1 MPMNFTRVI
10 MGPPCWFRPTLRQR
24 PRVYKDRTGCY
35 SIGCHSMT
43 ATFRLDQY
51 VADVLMR
58 DLIAHDRSPAAFLV
72 YFYLAAQGRG
82 ARPGK
87 VSVSLADL
95 ADRTGLSK
103 RAVQLALSHLRR
115 RHLIKTTQVHRT
127 ATPVHV
133 VAQPWR
139 AR

>member
-1 MPMNFTRVI
+1 
-10 MGPPCWFRPTLRQR
+10 
-24 PRVYKDRTGCY
+24 
-35 SIGCHSMT
+35 MT
-43 ATFRLDQY
+43 AYFSLDRY

-58 DLIAHDRSPAAFLV
+58 DLIAHDRRPAAFLV
-72 YFYLAAQGRG
+72 YFFLAAEGSDTRRR
-82 ARPGK
+82 ATSGK
-87 VSVSLADL
+87 VSMSLAEI

-103 RAVQLALSHLRR
+103 RAVQLALAHLRR
-115 RHLIKTTQVHRT
+115 RHLIRSTQAHPT